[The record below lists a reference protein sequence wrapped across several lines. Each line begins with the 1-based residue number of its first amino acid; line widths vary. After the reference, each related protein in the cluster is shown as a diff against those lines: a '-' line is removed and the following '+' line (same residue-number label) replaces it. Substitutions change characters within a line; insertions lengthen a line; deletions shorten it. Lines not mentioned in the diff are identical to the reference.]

1 MMAGALVRCRWLVLL
16 GGLPLAAP
24 LAPAN
29 GQEPSRI
36 LRERARTML
45 HQLRRDLESHYYD
58 STYRGVDLDAT
69 FAEAETRVGNAGSVD
84 ELMAVIAQTSLQ
96 LGDSHTYFVPPLRT
110 VVVDYGWEMR
120 MIGDTCVVTE
130 VRARSDAEKQG
141 LRPGDMVVS
150 VNGYRPTREN
160 LWQLAY
166 VFHALRPQPGL
177 RVVARTA
184 GADPRQ
190 LDLAARVRQRRR
202 VLDLTAK
209 DGGRDIWDLLDEA
222 RSEAAKLRSKHAELD
237 SGTLVWR
244 LEEFSENLEDARA
257 LVRRARERTTL
268 VLDLRGN
275 PGGAE
280 ETLLW
285 LLGHLYEGE
294 VPVATIVSRAD
305 TDTLVARG
313 RGGEAFGGRVVVLVD
328 SKSGSASEIFARTMQ
343 LTRRGIVI
351 GDRTSGSVMRSRH
364 HPHRSG
370 AETVVTYGVSV
381 TIADVVMP
389 DGGRLEGRGVVP
401 DEVVLPTTA
410 DIAAG
415 RDPVLARALKL
426 AGVAISPGAA
436 GSLNLYR

>member
-1 MMAGALVRCRWLVLL
+1 MS
-16 GGLPLAAP
+16 LAAVTP
-24 LAPAN
+24 TD

-36 LRERARTML
+36 LRERGRTML
-45 HQLRRDLESHYYD
+45 HHLRQDLEEHYYD
-58 STYRGVDLDAT
+58 STYRGVDLDAA
-69 FAEAETRVGNAGSVD
+69 FAEAETRVRSAGTVD
-84 ELMAVIAQTSLQ
+84 ELMAVIAQTALH

-110 VVVDYGWEMR
+110 VAVDYGWEMR

-130 VRARSDAEKQG
+130 VRAGSDAEKQG
-141 LRPGDMVVS
+141 LRRGDVVVT

-177 RVVARTA
+177 RVVARSA
-184 GADPRQ
+184 GAEARQ
-190 LDLAARVRQRRR
+190 LDLAARMRHRRR

-222 RSEAAKLRSKHAELD
+222 RAEAAKLRSKHAELD

-244 LEEFSENLEDARA
+244 LEEFGSTLEDART
-257 LVRRARERTTL
+257 LVKKAREGRSL

-285 LLGHLYEGE
+285 LLGHLYERD
-294 VPVATIVSRAD
+294 VHVATLVSRDD
-305 TDTLVARG
+305 TDTLTAKG
-313 RGGEAFGGRVVVLVD
+313 SGADAFGGRVVVLVD

-351 GDRTSGSVMRSRH
+351 GDRTSGAVMRSRH

-370 AETVVTYGVSV
+370 AETIIAYAVSV
-381 TIADVVMP
+381 TVADVVMP
-389 DGGRLEGRGVVP
+389 DGGRLESVGVVP
-401 DEVVLPTTA
+401 DELVLPTTA

-415 RDPVLARALKL
+415 RDPALARALQL
-426 AGVAISPGAA
+426 TGVSITPGAA
-436 GSLNLYR
+436 GSLNLYH